1 MGAALAGL
9 AVATF
14 KRYQVV
20 KIAGALIMTAGV
32 ALLTR
37 LTPSTGLLEAAI
49 YMVIAGAGMGTFF
62 SVLTVAKFV
71 YYPILGSA
79 IHTIAGKQ
87 PWAETIEG
95 KLNQTNQGSNKFS
108 PIESGG

>member
-1 MGAALAGL
+1 MLRVSATYAGAVITPLTLSSVVGAALAGL

-71 YYPILGSA
+71 YYPI
-79 IHTIAGKQ
+79 
-87 PWAETIEG
+87 
-95 KLNQTNQGSNKFS
+95 QG
-108 PIESGG
+108 